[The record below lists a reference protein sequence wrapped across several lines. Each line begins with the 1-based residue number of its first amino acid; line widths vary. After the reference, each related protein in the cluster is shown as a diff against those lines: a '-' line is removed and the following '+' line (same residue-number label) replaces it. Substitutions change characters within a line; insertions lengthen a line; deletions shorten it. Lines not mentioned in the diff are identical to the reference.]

1 MPEYAPIDSDQ
12 RMPSSDQSYVEILP
26 STVYTKL
33 SKLYPSK
40 ASGPNEISCWSLKIY
55 TDILAHLISRILNS
69 SFEEGTFSNCFIPLA
84 KGERRSYPKV

>member
-55 TDILAHLISRILNS
+55 TDILAHLILKKEHSRTV
-69 SFEEGTFSNCFIPLA
+69 SFHWHKANVVPIP
-84 KGERRSYPKV
+84 KCKHVKR